1 MNMDQ
6 YREALQNLPEGVK
19 AAEVYYRSI
28 KSFDASLR
36 QGDLD
41 RYAVSDK
48 SALSLRADCGKIGYS
63 YTEDPEDDPQRLL
76 HQAKS
81 NAAVIEDPDEQ
92 IIFEGAKEYP
102 KAPEPDHALAET
114 SAREK
119 LDVLYALEKAALSAD
134 ERIEKLGYCVLS
146 TEEVET
152 RIVNSKGLD
161 LVQKAGYAY
170 AYVTSIATIDGVTKD
185 GNAHRVGRTL
195 ADIDV
200 NAIAKEA
207 AEDLFSQFGAIT
219 PSSGVYSAV
228 FRREAISALL
238 GVFSEMFSAEEAQK
252 GYSLLA
258 GKEGEII
265 ASPLV
270 DIYDDPMLE
279 KGLIQRAFDDEG
291 VPAQRTH
298 VVEKGRL
305 NTLLHNL
312 KTAKIAGCASTGNA
326 GKGSVSAPVSVSP
339 YNFHIAPGE
348 NSLNELL
355 EKLGNGVLI
364 VEVTGLHAACNPVSG
379 AFSAQARGFMVKDGK
394 KAEPIEQITV
404 SGNFLELLKNIT
416 AVGSD
421 LKFDLLSMN
430 VASPSVLVSAVTV
443 AGK

>member
-1 MNMDQ
+1 MNLDN
-6 YREALQNLPEGVK
+6 YRKALSHLPEGVH
-19 AAEVYYRSI
+19 AAELYYGGI
-28 KSFDASLR
+28 KSFRAILR
-36 QGDLD
+36 NGELE
-41 RYAVSDK
+41 RYAVSEK
-48 SALSLRADCGKIGYS
+48 SALSLRADCGKMGYA
-63 YTEDPEDDPQRLL
+63 YTEDPEDDPVRLL
-76 HQAKS
+76 NQAKA

-102 KAPEPDHALAET
+102 TAPEPDPALAET
-114 SAREK
+114 SAKEK

-134 ERIEKLGYCVLS
+134 DRIEKLAWCMLS
-146 TEEVET
+146 TEEAET

-170 AYVTSIATIDGVTKD
+170 AYVTSVATVDGVTKD
-185 GNAHRVGRTL
+185 GSAHRVGRSL

-200 NAIAKEA
+200 EAIAKEA

-219 PSSGVYSAV
+219 PASGVYAAV
-228 FRREAISALL
+228 FRREAMSALL

-252 GYSLLA
+252 GRSMLA
-258 GKEGEII
+258 GKEGGMI
-265 ASPLV
+265 ASPVV

-279 KGLIQRAFDDEG
+279 KALIRRAFDDEG
-291 VPAQRTH
+291 VPAKRTR

-312 KTAKIAGCASTGNA
+312 KTAKVANCASTGNA
-326 GKGSVSAPVSVSP
+326 GKASVSAPVSVSP
-339 YNFHIAPGE
+339 YNFHIAPGD
-348 NSLNELL
+348 NTLDELL

-364 VEVTGLHAACNPVSG
+364 VEVIGLHAGCNPVSG

-404 SGNFLELLKNIT
+404 SGNFLDLLKNIT

-421 LKFDLLSMN
+421 LKFDLMAMN
-430 VASPSVLVSAVTV
+430 VAAPSVLVSAVTV